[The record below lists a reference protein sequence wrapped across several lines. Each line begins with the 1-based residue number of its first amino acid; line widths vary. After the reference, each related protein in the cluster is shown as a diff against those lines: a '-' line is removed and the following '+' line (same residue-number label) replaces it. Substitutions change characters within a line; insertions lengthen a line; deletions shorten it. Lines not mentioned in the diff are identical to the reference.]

1 MEPESFAYAFG
12 PFVLDRSR
20 RMLWRDGTPVSLTP
34 KAFDILALLVM
45 RNGAVVE
52 KDAIFRA
59 VWPDTVV
66 DEGSL
71 TFQISSLR
79 KALGERTSG
88 ERYIATIPGRGYQ
101 LASPV
106 RTVVNGGVETL
117 LEERSTSTAT
127 ITVEQSDAWEPR
139 ARRRI
144 ALLVLTFLVLALAA
158 FLLLRE
164 QRGEQVAA
172 PGIRIH
178 SLAVLPFKPVVP
190 AQRNEALEIG
200 MADTLITR
208 LSHVPGLE
216 IRPTSA
222 VRAYGELDD
231 DPLAAARELNVE
243 AVLDGVI
250 HHSGDRIRVTA
261 RLLRTADGTTLWAR
275 QFDDRY
281 TDIFTVQ
288 DRITREVAS
297 SLSTVLTKADQIRLA
312 DRPTGNLNAY
322 EFYLRGVSLRESD
335 PEAAIRFYE
344 RALAADP
351 QFAEAWAGIA
361 QASLHRGRFMNSP
374 PREFFNRAREA
385 ALKALQLDPG
395 LSEAHA
401 ALGAVYAD
409 HDWAWS
415 DAEDSYQRALELN
428 PNSPVAHGGFALTL
442 LYQRKFP
449 DAIRHFRRAA
459 ELDPL
464 SPSIRTG
471 LGMGLRFAGRHDEA
485 IVELK
490 RTLELYPDLVPAL
503 LHLGMALTN
512 SGRVDEGMAQLKRA
526 VELSG
531 NRSSQLLA
539 LYAYAAAKSGQISQS
554 REILSAM
561 EREENVASFNI
572 ALAYAALGDRDAAF
586 VWLERA
592 YAQRLYLLRTLHVE
606 QGYEPLRNDP
616 RYDDLIRR
624 LGFEAEAK

>member
-1 MEPESFAYAFG
+1 MEPESPSYAFG

-20 RMLWRDGTPVSLTP
+20 RVLWRDEALVSLTP
-34 KAFDILALLVM
+34 KAFDILSLLVE
-45 RNGAVVE
+45 RSGSVVE
-52 KDAIFRA
+52 KDAIFRT

-71 TFQISSLR
+71 TFQIYSLR
-79 KALGERTSG
+79 KALGERTSA

-101 LASPV
+101 LTAPV
-106 RTVVNGGVETL
+106 RTVGKERVTL
-117 LEERSTSTAT
+117 LEERSTST
-127 ITVEQSDAWEPR
+127 ITVEQTEGWWAHPR
-139 ARRRI
+139 RPV
-144 ALLVLTFLVLALAA
+144 ALLIFTLLALSLAG

-164 QRGEQVAA
+164 PSSEPLAA
-172 PGIRIH
+172 SGSRIR
-178 SLAVLPFKPVVP
+178 SLAVLPFKPVIL
-190 AQRNEALEIG
+190 AQRDEALEVG

-222 VRAYGELDD
+222 VRTYGGLDE
-231 DPLAAARELNVE
+231 DPLDAARELRVD

-250 HHSGDRIRVTA
+250 QHSGDRIRITA
-261 RLLRTADGTTLWAR
+261 RLLRAADGSTLWAR
-275 QFDDRY
+275 QFDDQY

-288 DRITREVAS
+288 DRITREVAT
-297 SLSTVLTKADQIRLA
+297 SLSTVLTRADHIKLS

-322 EFYLRGVSLRESD
+322 ELYLRGISLREND
-335 PEAAIRFYE
+335 PGGAIDFFE

-351 QFAEAWAGIA
+351 LFAEAWAEIA

-374 PREFFNRAREA
+374 PREFFNRARGA
-385 ALKALQLDPG
+385 ALKALELDPR

-415 DAEDSYQRALELN
+415 DAEISYRRALELN
-428 PNSPVAHGGFALTL
+428 PNSSVAHEGFALTL
-442 LYQRKFP
+442 LFQRKFP
-449 DAIRHFRRAA
+449 EALQHFKRAL

-464 SPSIRTG
+464 SASNQIG

-485 IVELK
+485 IVQLE
-490 RTLELYPDLVPAL
+490 RTVELYPDMVPAL

-512 SGRVDEGMAQLKRA
+512 SGNLDEGGAKLKRA
-526 VELSG
+526 QELAG

-539 LYAYAAAKSGQISQS
+539 LYAYSAAKAGRTGES
-554 REILSAM
+554 RDILAGM
-561 EREENVASFNI
+561 EHNESVASFNI
-572 ALAYAALGDRDAAF
+572 GLAYAALGERDAAF
-586 VWLERA
+586 EWLERA

-606 QGYEPLRNDP
+606 QGYEPLRTDP
-616 RYDDLIRR
+616 RYHDLIRR
-624 LGFEAEAK
+624 LGFAADAR